1 MQQLAARLLQVLV
14 VLVVA
19 VLQLAELQRLVLVA
33 QAVTLTVVQVLREEH
48 REVAEA
54 LTVAQALQVAR
65 AETCL
70 LESVVMLE
78 VIQAAQVE
86 IAVTQYST
94 AAVEDKALTAS
105 KLAARPRKD

>member
-1 MQQLAARLLQVLV
+1 MQQLVAQLPRVVV
-14 VLVVA
+14 VLVVPL
-19 VLQLAELQRLVLVA
+19 LQLAELQRLVLVVQAVMLTVA
-33 QAVTLTVVQVLREEH
+33 QALWEEH

-54 LTVAQALQVAR
+54 LTVAQVLQVAR

-70 LESVVMLE
+70 LESVVMLQ

-86 IAVTQYST
+86 IVVTQYST

-105 KLAARPRKD
+105 KLAAKA

>member
-1 MQQLAARLLQVLV
+1 MALLLRVLV
-14 VLVVA
+14 VLA
-19 VLQLAELQRLVLVA
+19 VPLLQLAELQRLVLVVQAVMLTVA
-33 QAVTLTVVQVLREEH
+33 QALREEH

-70 LESVVMLE
+70 PVMEAVLK

-94 AAVEDKALTAS
+94 AAVEDKALTAL
-105 KLAARPRKD
+105 KLAARCRKD

>member
-1 MQQLAARLLQVLV
+1 VLV
-14 VLVVA
+14 LLVVP

-33 QAVTLTVVQVLREEH
+33 QAAMLTVAQVLREEH
-48 REVAEA
+48 LEVAEA
-54 LTVAQALQVAR
+54 LTVAQVLQVAR

-70 LESVVMLE
+70 PVMEAVLK

-94 AAVEDKALTAS
+94 VAVEDKALTAS
-105 KLAARPRKD
+105 KLADKA